1 MKLARYQWVLG
12 LGATLALVAVP
23 LVVFLPRA
31 EPRIDEPARG
41 VPMRKPHTD
50 HTALLT
56 GPYDSG
62 SEVTQAC
69 LECHPQAAEEMMGT
83 VHWTWE
89 SEPYILPG
97 RDQPVTIGKKNQLN
111 NFCIGVQSNWEGCT
125 TCHAGYGWDDAD
137 FDFEAQENVDCL
149 VCHDTTGTY
158 VKGTAGLP
166 VEGVDLVY
174 VAGHV
179 GYTSRKSCGTC
190 HFEGGG
196 GEGVK
201 HGDLDGSLIHPP
213 AAVDVHM
220 GESEFVCTD
229 CHWTEDHV
237 IAGRAISVS
246 LDRENQVE
254 CTNCH
259 AGRPH
264 EDDRLN
270 AHTSAVACQTCHI
283 PAAALRDPTK
293 MYWDWS
299 TAGQDRPENHY
310 TYLKIKGSFVYESDI
325 IPEYRWYDG
334 VADRYLL
341 GDPIDPGAVT
351 ILNPLAGSIDDP
363 DARIFPFKIHTAKQP
378 YDVVYRYL
386 LQPKTVGEDGF
397 WEDFDWDQ
405 AFRLGSLATGFPYSG
420 QYGFAET
427 EMFWP
432 ITHMVAP
439 ADQALVC
446 ADCHS
451 EEGRLD
457 WQALGYP
464 GDPIEWG
471 GRIQLGDVLGMD
483 VP

>member
-1 MKLARYQWVLG
+1 MKLARYQWLLG
-12 LGATLALVAVP
+12 LGATVILVAVP
-23 LVVFLPRA
+23 LAIFLPRGEA
-31 EPRIDEPARG
+31 ETDDPSRQ
-41 VPMRKPHTD
+41 VPVRRPHTD
-50 HTALLT
+50 HTPLLT
-56 GPYDSG
+56 GPYASG
-62 SEVTQAC
+62 SEVTLAC
-69 LECHPQAAEEMMGT
+69 LECHPEAAKEMMQT

-89 SEPYILPG
+89 SKPYQLPD

-111 NFCIGVQSNWEGCT
+111 NFCIGIQSNWEGCT
-125 TCHAGYGWDDAD
+125 SCHAGYGWDSAD
-137 FDFEAQENVDCL
+137 FDFEAEQNVDCL

-158 VKGTAGLP
+158 VKGDAGLP
-166 VEGVDLVY
+166 VEGVDLAY
-174 VAGHV
+174 VAANV

-201 HGDLDGSLIHPP
+201 HGDLDRSLIHPP

-220 GESEFVCTD
+220 GEQDFVCTD
-229 CHWTEDHV
+229 CHWTDDHV
-237 IAGRAISVS
+237 VGGRSISVS
-246 LDRENQVE
+246 LDQENQVE
-254 CTNCH
+254 CIDCH
-259 AGRPH
+259 AAEPH

-270 AHTSAVACQTCHI
+270 THTSSVACQTCHI

-299 TAGQDRPENHY
+299 TAGQDLPEDHY

-334 VADRYLL
+334 VADRYIL
-341 GDPIDPGAVT
+341 GDPIDPNQVT
-351 ILNPLAGSIDDP
+351 VLNPLAGSIDDP
-363 DARIFPFKIHTAKQP
+363 EARIFPFKIHTAKQP

-386 LQPKTVGEDGF
+386 LQPQTAGEGGF
-397 WEDFDWDQ
+397 WDTFDWDQ
-405 AFRLGSLATGFPYSG
+405 SFRLGSLATGFPYSG
-420 QYGFAET
+420 EYDFAET
-427 EMFWP
+427 EMYWP

-439 ADQALVC
+439 AEQALVC

-471 GRIQLGDVLGMD
+471 GRSKLSEVMGMAA
-483 VP
+483 P